1 MPDTQTFE
9 MRMELQGD
17 EDSVQTAIIQFE
29 VSGQDVV
36 RVRGLNTEGEESY
49 EVSLVIRRNE
59 PPGGCWICLE
69 PPCPP
74 NTLTWFNPCPYNPPE
89 PT

>member
-9 MRMELQGD
+9 MRMELKGD
-17 EDSVQTAIIQFE
+17 EDKVQTAIIQFE

-36 RVRGLNTEGEESY
+36 KVRGLNEAGEERY
-49 EVSLVIRRNE
+49 KVSLVIRKNE
-59 PPGGCWICLE
+59 PLSGCWICLE

-74 NTLTWFNPCPYNPPE
+74 NFPTWFNPCPYDPGQA
-89 PT
+89 